1 VEQRTFQAV
10 KGERSWDCYA
20 QYRNVTAGFPHLH
33 YAANPKFAQHF
44 CEKCRAYHA
53 EKRERTGESGKK

>member
-1 VEQRTFQAV
+1 V